1 MAKILVA
8 DDNDQIREALRVTLE
23 SEGYDIVE
31 ANDGIEALDVSSEQ
45 TPDVILLDISMP
57 RMNGIEAL
65 KRLKAFSVTQ
75 NIPVVMVTA
84 LADRDT
90 VATAVKLGL
99 RDYIV
104 KPWAI
109 DELLKIVENAIAA
122 KPQDEGA
129 HQLSA

>member
-1 MAKILVA
+1 M
-8 DDNDQIREALRVTLE
+8 
-23 SEGYDIVE
+23 
-31 ANDGIEALDVSSEQ
+31 
-45 TPDVILLDISMP
+45 
-57 RMNGIEAL
+57 
-65 KRLKAFSVTQ
+65 
-75 NIPVVMVTA
+75 
-84 LADRDT
+84 
-90 VATAVKLGL
+90 ATAVKLGL